1 MTPQAFAAF
10 ADEYQSGELP
20 DDMLAAKWQMTAATF
35 DEVVRT
41 GYGTLIDP
49 QPLRK
54 KRPNAKGVRDSAA
67 VNRIAKEGEL
77 MPGDLAL
84 SPLEAS
90 EMLSPMQRMASYA
103 LTEAELNFA
112 NLVLK
117 GFNTTAAACAAFEIF
132 DEHEARRKAAT
143 LLKSPRIMTYVE
155 ELKGQKLYAPIRG
168 KAYLEAV
175 LWQVI
180 DRSLELEQQYDINGR
195 AVTGRCQYNPK
206 ALIAASVAMMKLRGW
221 DKEGDDKSAGQLSH
235 VERLRM
241 INMNKK
247 GG

>member
-20 DDMLAAKWQMTAATF
+20 DDMLAAKWQLSPSAF

-41 GYGTLIDP
+41 GYGTIVQP
-49 QPLRK
+49 MPLRK
-54 KRPNAKGVRDSAA
+54 KNPDRRGVRGVIS
-67 VNRIAKEGEL
+67 VSKIAKEGEL
-77 MPGDLAL
+77 MPDDLAL
-84 SPLEAS
+84 SPLEAT
-90 EMLSPMQRMASYA
+90 EMLSPSQRIAGYA
-103 LTEAELNFA
+103 LTEQELNFA

-117 GFNTTAAACAAFEIF
+117 GFNTTAACCAAFEMF
-132 DEHEARRKAAT
+132 DEHEARRKAAA
-143 LLKSPRIMTYVE
+143 LLKSPRIQTYIE
-155 ELKGQKLYAPIRG
+155 ELKGQRLYAPVRG

-180 DRSLELEQQYDINGR
+180 DRSLELEQAYDENGKR
-195 AVTGRCQYNPK
+195 ITGRCTYNPK
-206 ALIAASVAMMKLRGW
+206 ALIAASVALMKLRGW
-221 DKEGDDKSAGQLSH
+221 DKEGDDKGTGTLSH

-247 GG
+247 G